1 MNGKLVDAGVL
12 VVWLGAFLIVAMVHP
27 GMANF
32 LIAWC
37 GAIAL
42 LWYNELVRH
51 EPRTDAVRGP
61 WQSTPSVVGVED
73 VA

>member
-12 VVWLGAFLIVAMVHP
+12 VVWLGAFLIVAIVHP
-27 GMANF
+27 GFANF

-51 EPRTDAVRGP
+51 EPKTDVLRGP
-61 WQSTPSVVGVED
+61 WQSTPSAVAVQD